1 MCDFRVKSTLSI
13 QPIGQS
19 ILAYYNGKIILGSM
33 SAQLHSALHCHRSSL
48 LRPAQAGLKFLLSLA
63 HGPDFRTFLLLGQP
77 CFTGWHLEIARIAG
91 YARTH
96 PGDLFSQKTALQ
108 SSCLLGSSLHRALLS
123 SKILSTELFSPRR
136 AFSTEPFS
144 PWRSSLRRGLFSGA
158 AEGSRKSI
166 KKELSAGYTKDV
178 FFTLLAFPDRAMLS
192 YFHPCLTVC
201 PHSFPLVGPS
211 PICTIS
217 NVTEVSLNHRLDV
230 NKSTTSICESSSA

>member
-1 MCDFRVKSTLSI
+1 MHESLGMPGPTPEICSPRRQLSGA
-13 QPIGQS
+13 PV
-19 ILAYYNGKIILGSM
+19 
-33 SAQLHSALHCHRSSL
+33 
-48 LRPAQAGLKFLLSLA
+48 SLA
-63 HGPDFRTFLLLGQP
+63 V
-77 CFTGWHLEIARIAG
+77 
-91 YARTH
+91 
-96 PGDLFSQKTALQ
+96 
-108 SSCLLGSSLHRALLS
+108 
-123 SKILSTELFSPRR
+123 LSTELFSPRR
-136 AFSTEPFS
+136 AFSAEPFS

-178 FFTLLAFPDRAMLS
+178 FFTLFAFPDRAMLS